1 MRVTRC
7 GGRCVDWRCEVN
19 CLSGLGDDSIEPVVM
34 VSGIM
39 DNAGCAVRFK
49 QAVVAFNLVTN
60 SLLGLLLDVMGVAI
74 INSVFEFVISRS
86 LDKIFC

>member
-1 MRVTRC
+1 
-7 GGRCVDWRCEVN
+7 VN
-19 CLSGLGDDSIEPVVM
+19 CLSGLGDDSVEPVVM

-39 DNAGCAVRFK
+39 DCAGCTIRLQ
-49 QAVVAFNLVTN
+49 QAVVAFNFVTN
-60 SLLGLLLDVMGVAI
+60 TFLGLLLDVVGMAI

>member
-1 MRVTRC
+1 
-7 GGRCVDWRCEVN
+7 VDWHGGVS
-19 CLSGLGDDSIEPVVM
+19 CLSGLGDDSVEPVVM

-39 DNAGCAVRFK
+39 DSAGCTIRLQ
-49 QAVVAFNLVTN
+49 QAVVALNFVTN
-60 SLLGLLLDVMGVAI
+60 TLLGLLLDVVGMAI